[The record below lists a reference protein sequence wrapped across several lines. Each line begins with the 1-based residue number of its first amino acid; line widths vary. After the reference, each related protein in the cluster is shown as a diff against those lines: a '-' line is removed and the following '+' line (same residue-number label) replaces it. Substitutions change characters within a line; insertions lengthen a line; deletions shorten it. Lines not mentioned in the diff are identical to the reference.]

1 VSAAPQRAYVALGS
15 NLGDRRAELEHAI
28 ERLSASPGVRVLAVS
43 DWIETDPVGGPAGQ
57 RRYLNGAAEIETTLA
72 PRALLELLL
81 AIEREAGRERDP
93 EVKNGPRVLD
103 LDLLLYGEQSIDER
117 DLLVPHPR
125 LEERTF
131 VLQPLAQI
139 APDRRLPASR
149 LTVRERL
156 AELRARE
163 RARPSP

>member
-1 VSAAPQRAYVALGS
+1 VNAAPQRAYVALGS
-15 NLGDRRAELEHAI
+15 NLGDRRAALERAV
-28 ERLSASPGVRVLAVS
+28 ERLASAPGVRLIAVS

-57 RRYLNGAAEIETTLA
+57 GRYLNGAAELETTLA

-81 AIEREAGRERDP
+81 AIEREAGRVRDP
-93 EVKNGPRVLD
+93 QIRNAPRVLD

-117 DLLVPHPR
+117 DLRVPHPR
-125 LEERTF
+125 LEERVF
-131 VLQPLAQI
+131 VLQPLAQL

-149 LTVRERL
+149 QTVRERL

-163 RARPSP
+163 RALPSP

>member
-15 NLGDRRAELEHAI
+15 NLGDRRAALERAV
-28 ERLSASPGVRVLAVS
+28 ERLSAAPGVRVVAVS

-57 RRYLNGAAEIETTLA
+57 GRYLNGAAELETTLA

-81 AIEREAGRERDP
+81 ALEREAGRARDP
-93 EVKNGPRVLD
+93 DVKDGPRVLD
-103 LDLLLYGEQSIDER
+103 LDLLLYGDQSIDER

-149 LTVRERL
+149 QTVRERL

-163 RARPSP
+163 RVRPRP